1 MQKRQKSATVSDHTT
16 PSQNAQ
22 TSSKKRILNDSTQI
36 IYSLLICHA
45 RPWSTPEFPSLM
57 RSLIVVGW
65 LWCPSSISIVII
77 YKYQTYTLSH
87 ILYLVGCSIVLGP
100 CTFDPWSQKGNGHVY
115 SFEFYSFELEK
126 SIKGEN
132 RKQINYKDLFHT
144 HRKNFYSTFAFQL
157 AYLWPDLTKH
167 LTCFSQHTLS
177 WINIYKLVVIETET
191 IIVDWNA

>member
-100 CTFDPWSQKGNGHVY
+100 CTFDPWSQKGNGNVY
-115 SFEFYSFELEK
+115 SFEFYSSEFYSCELEK

-132 RKQINYKDLFHT
+132 RKQINSRSFHT
-144 HRKNFYSTFAFQL
+144 HNYYSTFAFQL
-157 AYLWPDLTKH
+157 AYLRPDLTEH
-167 LTCFSQHTLS
+167 
-177 WINIYKLVVIETET
+177 
-191 IIVDWNA
+191 